1 MSIEIKNISL
11 DINKKSILK
20 KINLKV
26 TPGEI
31 LSIIGPNG
39 AGKSSLINLVAGDHL
54 PSEGTIFYDRN
65 NLKTLSLEE
74 KSRKRSVMGQ
84 FSKIAFD
91 FTVREVIQFGWVEN
105 GIEIFSEIFEDIIL
119 KISKLCNVE
128 YLLSRNINSLS
139 GGELKRVQLAKTLVQ
154 LYNPSSKNKENKYA
168 LLDEPLANLDL
179 FYEIEVLKII
189 RRVSRDQGIGIMLI
203 IHDLNLAAKFS
214 NQIALL
220 HSGEIKDY
228 GKPKDVLRP
237 SILKTIYRMNM
248 KVQRNPFRVIHY

>member
-11 DINKKSILK
+11 NINNKNILK
-20 KINLKV
+20 NINLEVKS
-26 TPGEI
+26 GEI

-39 AGKSSLINLVAGDHL
+39 AGKSTLIDIVSGDYP
-54 PSEGTIFYDRN
+54 PSDGNILYDKKD
-65 NLKTLSLEE
+65 LKMFSLEE

-119 KISKLCNVE
+119 KTSRLCNVE
-128 YLLSRNINSLS
+128 YLLGRNINSLS

-154 LYNPSSKNKENKYA
+154 LYNPSSNNKENKYA

-214 NQIALL
+214 NKIALL
-220 HSGEIKDY
+220 HLGEIKDF

-237 SILKTIYRMNM
+237 SILKTIYNMNM
-248 KVQRNPFRVIHY
+248 KVQKNPFRVIHY

>member
-11 DINKKSILK
+11 DINNKDILK
-20 KINLKV
+20 NINLEVK
-26 TPGEI
+26 PGEI

-39 AGKSSLINLVAGDHL
+39 AGKTSLINLVAGDHL
-54 PSEGTIFYDRN
+54 PSKGKIFYDSN
-65 NLKTLSLEE
+65 DLSSLTLEE

-84 FSKIAFD
+84 FSRIAFD
-91 FTVREVIQFGWVEN
+91 FKVKEVIQFGWVEN

-119 KISKLCNVE
+119 KISKLCNIQG
-128 YLLSRNINSLS
+128 LLNRNINSLS

-154 LYNPSSKNKENKYA
+154 LYSPSSQNKENKYA

-179 FYEIEVLKII
+179 FYEIDVLKII
-189 RRVSRDQGIGIMLI
+189 RNISRDEDIGVMLI

-214 NQIALL
+214 NKIALL

-228 GKPKDVLRP
+228 GKPKDVLKP
-237 SILKTIYRMNM
+237 SILKMIYKMNM
-248 KVQRNPFRVIHY
+248 KVHKNPFRVIHY

>member
-1 MSIEIKNISL
+1 MSIEIENISL
-11 DINKKSILK
+11 DISHKNILK
-20 KINLKV
+20 NINLKV
-26 TPGEI
+26 KQGEI

-39 AGKSSLINLVAGDHL
+39 AGKSSLINLVAGDYL
-54 PSEGTIFYDRN
+54 PSKGRILFDTKDLR
-65 NLKTLSLEE
+65 TLSLEE

-91 FTVREVIQFGWVEN
+91 FKVKEVIQFGWVEN
-105 GIEIFSEIFEDIIL
+105 GIEIFSEMFEKIIL

-139 GGELKRVQLAKTLVQ
+139 GGELKRVQLAKTLIQ
-154 LYNPSSKNKENKYA
+154 LHNPLSKNKENKYA

-179 FYEIEVLKII
+179 FYEIDVLKII
-189 RRVSRDQGIGIMLI
+189 KDVSKNQGIGIMLI

-214 NQIALL
+214 NKIALL

-237 SILKTIYRMNM
+237 SILKMIYNMNM
-248 KVQRNPFRVIHY
+248 KVQKNPFRVIHY